1 MYRAYDEHSALACF
15 SISDKFIS
23 YQRHVTHTC
32 DGGSLKKF
40 HISQEVINYINEQN
54 RDYRVCTSCGGPI
67 LLPITIKKPKPNDIK
82 VPVGDH
88 ILYIS
93 ATQAMYIDT
102 IDDSM
107 LMTYLY

>member
-1 MYRAYDEHSALACF
+1 MMVRLIGSPAKQF
-15 SISDKFIS
+15 RIS
-23 YQRHVTHTC
+23 
-32 DGGSLKKF
+32 
-40 HISQEVINYINEQN
+40 EAVINYIKEQK

-67 LLPITIKKPKPNDIK
+67 LLPIAIKKPKPNDIK
-82 VPVGDH
+82 VPVGEH

-93 ATQAMYIDT
+93 ATQARYIDV

>member
-1 MYRAYDEHSALACF
+1 MMVK
-15 SISDKFIS
+15 SIGSPAKQFRIS
-23 YQRHVTHTC
+23 
-32 DGGSLKKF
+32 GA
-40 HISQEVINYINEQN
+40 VINYIKEQK

-67 LLPITIKKPKPNDIK
+67 LLPIAIKKPKPNDIK
-82 VPVGDH
+82 VPVGEH

-93 ATQAMYIDT
+93 ATQARYIDA

>member
-1 MYRAYDEHSALACF
+1 MMVR
-15 SISDKFIS
+15 SIGSPAKQFRIS
-23 YQRHVTHTC
+23 
-32 DGGSLKKF
+32 GA
-40 HISQEVINYINEQN
+40 VINYIKEQK

-67 LLPITIKKPKPNDIK
+67 LLPIAIKKPKPNDIK
-82 VPVGDH
+82 VPVGEH

-93 ATQAMYIDT
+93 ATQARYIDV

>member
-1 MYRAYDEHSALACF
+1 MIVKSASCPA
-15 SISDKFIS
+15 K
-23 YQRHVTHTC
+23 Q
-32 DGGSLKKF
+32 F
-40 HISQEVINYINEQN
+40 HISEDVVNFIKEQK

-67 LLPITIKKPKPNDIK
+67 LLPVAIKKPKPNDIK
-82 VPVGDH
+82 VPVGGH

-93 ATQAMYIDT
+93 AVQARYIDV

>member
-1 MYRAYDEHSALACF
+1 MVK
-15 SISDKFIS
+15 SIGSPGKQFLIS
-23 YQRHVTHTC
+23 E
-32 DGGSLKKF
+32 
-40 HISQEVINYINEQN
+40 EVVNYIKEQK

-67 LLPITIKKPKPNDIK
+67 LLPIAIKKPKPNDIK
-82 VPVGDH
+82 VPVGEH

-93 ATQAMYIDT
+93 AVQARYIDV

>member
-1 MYRAYDEHSALACF
+1 MMVK
-15 SISDKFIS
+15 SI
-23 YQRHVTHTC
+23 
-32 DGGSLKKF
+32 GSPAKHF
-40 HISQEVINYINEQN
+40 HISEAVINYIKEQN

-67 LLPITIKKPKPNDIK
+67 LLPIAIKKPKPNDIK
-82 VPVGDH
+82 VPVGEH

-93 ATQAMYIDT
+93 ATQARYIDA

>member
-1 MYRAYDEHSALACF
+1 M
-15 SISDKFIS
+15 
-23 YQRHVTHTC
+23 
-32 DGGSLKKF
+32 KKF
-40 HISQEVINYINEQN
+40 LIAPEVVKYILEQK

-67 LLPITIKKPKPNDIK
+67 LMPIAIKKPKPNDIR

-88 ILYIS
+88 TLYIS
-93 ATQAMYIDT
+93 ATQARYIDV

>member
-1 MYRAYDEHSALACF
+1 MMVRLIGSPAKQF
-15 SISDKFIS
+15 RIS
-23 YQRHVTHTC
+23 
-32 DGGSLKKF
+32 GA
-40 HISQEVINYINEQN
+40 VINYIKEQK

-67 LLPITIKKPKPNDIK
+67 LLPIAIKKPKPNDIK
-82 VPVGDH
+82 VPVGEH

-93 ATQAMYIDT
+93 ATQARYIDV